1 MIELQDIGMP
11 SVIIHICDRSPQ
23 SFDTIRKFYANC
35 GTKLEIRLT
44 QRGRIRSIE
53 PIDSCRYGKDCPQC
67 ADRIAKIRD
76 LIAQGR

>member
-23 SFDTIRKFYANC
+23 SFDRIRKFCAEC
-35 GTKLEIRLT
+35 GTKLEVRLT
-44 QRGRIRSIE
+44 LRGKIRSIE
-53 PIDSCRYGKDCPQC
+53 PINPCRYGKDCPQC

-76 LIAQGR
+76 LIAHGR

>member
-1 MIELQDIGMP
+1 M
-11 SVIIHICDRSPQ
+11 
-23 SFDTIRKFYANC
+23 RKQKLSQGATAN
-35 GTKLEIRLT
+35 KN
-44 QRGRIRSIE
+44 GRIRSIE